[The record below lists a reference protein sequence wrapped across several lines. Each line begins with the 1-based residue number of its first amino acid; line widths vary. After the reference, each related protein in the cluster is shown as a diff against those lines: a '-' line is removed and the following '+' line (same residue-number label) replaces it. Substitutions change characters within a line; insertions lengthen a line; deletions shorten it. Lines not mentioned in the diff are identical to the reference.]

1 MLIAIVLDRPLV
13 EAKALVEAPDA
24 FIQAITRI
32 MQDKQ
37 NHPVIAQM
45 IRPGINDDLPPSESA
60 ASSSGGRSHRVPCTA
75 TYALPISASGQRE
88 VLTVPPTKTGTRAIL
103 TNAIGVPGQ
112 HEVLGRTTFGVQ
124 KANVFTAPKM
134 RLLQ

>member
-32 MQDKQ
+32 MQHKQ

-88 VLTVPPTKTGTRAIL
+88 VLTVATHQNRHQGYTDH
-103 TNAIGVPGQ
+103 AIGVPGQ

-124 KANVFTAPKM
+124 KPMCLRPRK
-134 RLLQ
+134 